1 MDDLRAFWTPIVRAF
16 DPYHP
21 IVIGDPQHYY
31 VERPDSPLDELMTKL
46 MVNLNNPRKIILT
59 GHRGSGKS
67 SDLAKLAGDV
77 ADEVAAIWIDAA
89 STFNMFDVGQAELLI
104 SLGAAINRDVPV
116 PKEFEALK
124 ESLST
129 YIEERVGGTTAALTT
144 EVLKKVGLDF
154 RHTLFDRETRRK
166 IEIPPIL
173 GGIVDKINLIVAAAQ
188 KKTKRPLLVIVD
200 GLDRLD
206 MEVARRI
213 FVNNQWLAGA
223 QCHIIFT
230 VPISFYFSIH
240 WQLARERQFVPFYL
254 PNVKLFHRDS
264 REMIPEGHTLM
275 ASLVHKRVRQIA
287 PEVLTQEAL
296 TLLVQMSGGVIR
308 ELITLVESSCIKA
321 LLAEKRQIDLKTAR
335 QAVEG
340 YQREK
345 ASSLPYAYYWEVM
358 AQVYRTHQLPERRE
372 KGPDGAEFSVS
383 DALLEGLYVLAFSD
397 VETWYDVHP
406 TMLPLLKRWEER
418 LRL

>member
-1 MDDLRAFWTPIVRAF
+1 MNDLRAFWTPIVRAF
-16 DPYHP
+16 DPYQP
-21 IVIGDPQHYY
+21 IAIGDPQHYY
-31 VERPDSPLDELMTKL
+31 VKRPDSPLGELMTKL
-46 MVNLNNPRKIILT
+46 IVNLNNPRKIILT

-67 SDLAKLAGDV
+67 SELAKLAGDM
-77 ADEVAAIWIDAA
+77 AGEVAVIWIEAQ
-89 STFNMFDVGQAELLI
+89 STFNLFDVGHTELLI

-124 ESLST
+124 DSLST

-144 EVLKKVGLDF
+144 EAIKKVGLDF

-173 GGIVDKINLIVAAAQ
+173 GDIVSKINLIIAAAQ
-188 KKTKRPLLVIVD
+188 KKTKQPLLVIVD

-206 MEVARRI
+206 LEVARRI
-213 FVNNQWLAGA
+213 FVNNQLLAEP

-230 VPISFYFSIH
+230 VPISLYFSIH
-240 WQLARERQFVPFYL
+240 RQLAREQQFMPFYL

-264 REMIPEGHTLM
+264 REMIPEGHALM
-275 ASLVHKRVRQIA
+275 ASLVHKRVRQVA

-296 TLLVQMSGGVIR
+296 RLLVQMSGGVIR

-321 LLAEKRQIDLKTAR
+321 LLAGKRQIDVEIAKE
-335 QAVEG
+335 AVAG

-372 KGPDGAEFSVS
+372 KDRDGTEFSVS
-383 DALLEGLYVLAFSD
+383 DALLEGLYVLSYSN
-397 VETWYDVHP
+397 VESWYDVHP
-406 TMLPLLKRWEER
+406 IMLPLLQKYLSR
-418 LRL
+418 LE

>member
-1 MDDLRAFWTPIVRAF
+1 MNDRRAFWTPIVRAF
-16 DPYHP
+16 DPYQP
-21 IVIGDPQHYY
+21 IAIGDPQHYY
-31 VERPDSPLDELMTKL
+31 VERPDSPLGELMTKL
-46 MVNLNNPRKIILT
+46 VVSLNSPRKIILT

-67 SDLAKLAGDV
+67 SELAKLAGDV
-77 ADEVAAIWIDAA
+77 ADEVAVIWIDAQ
-89 STFNMFDVGQAELLI
+89 STFNMFDVGHTELLI
-104 SLGAAINRDVPV
+104 SLGAAINRDVSV

-124 ESLST
+124 DSLST
-129 YIEERVGGTTAALTT
+129 YIEERVGGTTAALTS
-144 EVLKKVGLDF
+144 EAIKKVGLDF

-173 GGIVDKINLIVAAAQ
+173 GDIVNKINLIIAAAQ

-206 MEVARRI
+206 LEVARRI
-213 FVNNQWLAGA
+213 FVNNQLLAEP

-230 VPISFYFSIH
+230 VPLSLYFSIH
-240 WQLARERQFVPFYL
+240 RQLAREQQFMPFYL
-254 PNVKLFHRDS
+254 PNIKLFHRDS
-264 REMIPEGHTLM
+264 REMIPAGYALL
-275 ASLVHKRVRQIA
+275 ADLVHKRVKQVA
-287 PEVLTQEAL
+287 PEVLTQKAL

-321 LLAEKRQIDLKTAR
+321 LLAGKRQIDVETAR

-358 AQVYRTHQLPERRE
+358 AEVYRTHQLPERQEKDRE
-372 KGPDGAEFSVS
+372 GKEFSVS
-383 DALLEGLYVLAFSD
+383 DALLEGLYVLSYSN
-397 VETWYDVHP
+397 VESWYDVHP
-406 TMLPLLKRWEER
+406 IMLPLLQKYLSRSE
-418 LRL
+418 

>member
-1 MDDLRAFWTPIVRAF
+1 MNDLRAFWTPIVRAF
-16 DPYHP
+16 DPYQP
-21 IVIGDPQHYY
+21 IAIGDPQHYY
-31 VERPDSPLDELMTKL
+31 VERPDSPLGEMMAKL
-46 MVNLNNPRKIILT
+46 MVNLDSPRKIILT

-67 SDLAKLAGDV
+67 SELAKLAGDI
-77 ADEVAAIWIDAA
+77 ADEVAVIRIDAQ
-89 STFNMFDVGQAELLI
+89 STFNMFDVGHTELLI

-129 YIEERVGGTTAALTT
+129 YIEEKAGSTTAALTT
-144 EVLKKVGLDF
+144 EALKKVGLDF
-154 RHTLFDRETRRK
+154 RHTFFDRETRRK

-173 GGIVDKINLIVAAAQ
+173 GDIVNKVNLIIAAAQ

-206 MEVARRI
+206 LEVARRI
-213 FVNNQWLAGA
+213 FVNNQLLAEP

-230 VPISFYFSIH
+230 VPISLYFSIH
-240 WQLARERQFVPFYL
+240 RQLAREQQFMPFYL

-321 LLAEKRQIDLKTAR
+321 LLAGKRQIDVEIAR
-335 QAVEG
+335 EAVEG

-358 AQVYRTHQLPERRE
+358 SEVYRTHQLPERRE
-372 KGPDGAEFSVS
+372 KDRDGTEFSVS
-383 DALLEGLYVLAFSD
+383 DALLEGLYILSYSNL
-397 VETWYDVHP
+397 ETWYDVHP
-406 TMLPLLKRWEER
+406 IMLPLLQKYLSRSE
-418 LRL
+418 